1 MGGRD
6 ERLPSGCK
14 EHELE
19 VAMSQTKSLSAE
31 QVASLTSRDI
41 DVMSGDEYK
50 VHVQTNP
57 AFVTRVN
64 ELAVTEKRKP
74 R

>member
-6 ERLPSGCK
+6 ERLQAVCK
-14 EHELE
+14 KYDFK
-19 VAMSQTKSLSAE
+19 VAMSQTQSLSAD
-31 QVASLTSRDI
+31 QVALLTSA
-41 DVMSGDEYK
+41 DVDRMPSEVYK
-50 VHVQTNP
+50 IHVSTNP

-64 ELAVTEKRKP
+64 ELAITEKRKP

>member
-1 MGGRD
+1 
-6 ERLPSGCK
+6 
-14 EHELE
+14 
-19 VAMSQTKSLSAE
+19 MSQIQTLTAE
-31 QVASLTSRDI
+31 QIASLTSRDV